1 MAIDHHRGW
10 NHAEI
15 HHWEPYSD
23 GGAIVTIVWWGVR
36 IELRTTSEVI
46 GKMVQKEI
54 EEIELPVALPAGSVV
69 AYMGKEAAP
78 PNGWQ
83 ICGRG
88 EFQDLDGK
96 FLVGTSNVG
105 RVGEE
110 VGEAEHTHI
119 VDIRSTGEVGGRQLT
134 HPEGADN
141 RTGAPNWFHQ
151 HQVKGELKATNSP
164 PAVRVLFFCKQ

>member
-1 MAIDHHRGW
+1 MPRFTIGNLILMA
-10 NHAEI
+10 
-15 HHWEPYSD
+15 
-23 GGAIVTIVWWGVR
+23 GAIVAIVGWGAR
-36 IELRTTSEVI
+36 IESRTTPEAI
-46 GKMVQKEI
+46 GKMVQIAMAELG
-54 EEIELPVALPAGSVV
+54 LPVALPAGSVV

-78 PNGWQ
+78 PSGWQ

-88 EFQDLDGK
+88 DFQDLDGK

-105 RVGEE
+105 KVGEE
-110 VGEAEHTHI
+110 VGEEEHTHI
-119 VDIRSTGEVGGRQLT
+119 VDIRSTGEVGGRELP
-134 HPEGADN
+134 HPDGADN